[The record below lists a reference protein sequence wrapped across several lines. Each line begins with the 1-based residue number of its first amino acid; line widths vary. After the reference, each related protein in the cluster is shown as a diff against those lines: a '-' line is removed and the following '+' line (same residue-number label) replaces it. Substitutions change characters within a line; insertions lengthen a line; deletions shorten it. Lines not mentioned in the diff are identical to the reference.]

1 VTALKLEATIRWLD
15 HPPDGAP
22 RLSVGSHSIA
32 PLLSFNVDPEAT
44 DPLATLPGEL
54 LAGAIGSVF
63 TWLVAKQLVK
73 EGTQARELVSYVAL
87 SVSGEAVD
95 ATDAAVSGITCRMS
109 GRVAGV
115 EETQLGVL
123 AQAAMTE
130 CMQRLGMRTEG
141 IDVTVEASLAGS

>member
-1 VTALKLEATIRWLD
+1 MSALKREATIRWLG

-22 RLSVGSHSIA
+22 RLIVGSHSIA
-32 PLLSFNVDPEAT
+32 PLLSLHVDPDAT

-73 EGTQARELVSYVAL
+73 EGTQARELVSYVTL
-87 SVSGEAVD
+87 TLSGEAED
-95 ATDAAVSGITCRMS
+95 ATDAALSGITCRMS

-115 EETQLGVL
+115 QETHLQVM
-123 AQAAMTE
+123 AQAAMSE
-130 CMQRLGMRTEG
+130 CMERLGMRTEG
-141 IDVTVEASLAGS
+141 IGVTVEASLEGS